1 MRSATGVRALR
12 VAAGAASAAGL
23 VGALTAVPAAGA
35 GRAAA
40 GPDLVIAE
48 HAPVSGVRPGSSTG
62 MSFAVKNR
70 GDAPA
75 TRVVLYLNGSQGLA
89 FAERY
94 TNCAYEDT
102 PAQDEGPAQVNA
114 VCAVGQTLE
123 PGAVYAP
130 EKPVGL
136 HILDR
141 ALYERFGVNAQAD
154 SPSFPGGTGRA
165 AGTGPVLRLVEQ
177 QPPADPG
184 AVHGDYGLSVP
195 ITADSSADFAL
206 TGARLRG
213 KRGATVTAGVT
224 FANRGPAWVA
234 NDVSSPI
241 GVFDVRLPPGTR
253 VTGAPDFCRPAGA
266 GGAKGRSA
274 TGSGSVYRCT
284 TPYDYADAHSER
296 AYPFRLRIDRVV
308 RNATGTVA
316 FVRGDH
322 RWGTLP
328 FDRNPADNTAEIV
341 VNASDTG
348 GGPVTPHASAPPG
361 SASAGSASAGS
372 ASVSGGAGGDELAD
386 TGAGDSLFAGGA
398 AAGAL
403 LAGGALLLTSRERM
417 RSSVRRRP
425 VRGTSR

>member
-165 AGTGPVLRLVEQ
+165 AGPARYCASSSSNRPPIQERSTATTGSACRSPRT
-177 QPPADPG
+177 AARTSRSPG
-184 AVHGDYGLSVP
+184 
-195 ITADSSADFAL
+195 
-206 TGARLRG
+206 RG
-213 KRGATVTAGVT
+213 SGERGA
-224 FANRGPAWVA
+224 
-234 NDVSSPI
+234 
-241 GVFDVRLPPGTR
+241 PP
-253 VTGAPDFCRPAGA
+253 
-266 GGAKGRSA
+266 S
-274 TGSGSVYRCT
+274 
-284 TPYDYADAHSER
+284 
-296 AYPFRLRIDRVV
+296 
-308 RNATGTVA
+308 
-316 FVRGDH
+316 
-322 RWGTLP
+322 
-328 FDRNPADNTAEIV
+328 
-341 VNASDTG
+341 
-348 GGPVTPHASAPPG
+348 
-361 SASAGSASAGS
+361 
-372 ASVSGGAGGDELAD
+372 
-386 TGAGDSLFAGGA
+386 
-398 AAGAL
+398 
-403 LAGGALLLTSRERM
+403 
-417 RSSVRRRP
+417 RP
-425 VRGTSR
+425 V